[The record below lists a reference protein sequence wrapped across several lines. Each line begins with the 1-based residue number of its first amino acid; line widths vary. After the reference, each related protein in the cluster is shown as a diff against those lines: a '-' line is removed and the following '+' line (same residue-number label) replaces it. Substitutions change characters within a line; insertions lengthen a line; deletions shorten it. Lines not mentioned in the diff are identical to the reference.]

1 MSKENLKLWESVEET
16 DPSFTR
22 DGQIGL
28 TTINAQY
35 MFRRAT
41 EMFGVVG
48 IGWGYEILEE
58 RYDEGKPFFLTE
70 KVGQEVQQIQVS
82 EKNHTLKIKFWAK
95 IDGEKSEV
103 TQYGHTK
110 YFYKSKYGATVDEE
124 APKKSLTDALKKS
137 LSLYGFSADVY
148 LGYFDDVDYVKETR
162 EKHEIE
168 KADNSEEVLAAKREE
183 FIEWFEGNLKTLG
196 KIPNKVS
203 LKVLWVKLKQQT
215 YSRCRSIRFKPDN
228 YIEKLKDA
236 YETSVIA
243 LEKKEQDKGESNEQ
257 RTVNS

>member
-41 EMFGVVG
+41 EKFGVVG
-48 IGWGYEILEE
+48 VGWGYEILEE
-58 RYDEGKPFFLTE
+58 RYDEGKPFFLVE
-70 KVGQEVQQIQVS
+70 KVGEEMKPIQLN
-82 EKNHTLKIKFWAK
+82 EKNHTLKVRFWAK
-95 IDGEKSEV
+95 IGDEKSEV

-110 YFYKSKYGATVDEE
+110 YLYKSRYGVTVDEE

-148 LGYFDDVDYVKETR
+148 LGYFDDDNYVR
-162 EKHEIE
+162 ESRERHEI
-168 KADNSEEVLAAKREE
+168 KNADNAQEALAAKRAE
-183 FIEWFEGNLKTLG
+183 FLEWFERQVNTIG
-196 KIPNKVS
+196 KIPSKVS
-203 LKVLWVKLKQQT
+203 LKALYVKVKQEC
-215 YSRCRSIRFKPDN
+215 YSRCRAINSKPEA
-228 YIEKLKDA
+228 YVEKLQDA
-236 YETSVIA
+236 YETAVITIEA
-243 LEKKEQDKGESNEQ
+243 NESNGESNEQ